1 MNFIDG
7 RDMEQN
13 QDKKEKLDNL
23 VKLVNDSEI
32 SSIKGI
38 VSNIIKTINDP
49 SSTAKDLKEIIQI
62 DPPLTAKILKLANSA
77 YYTTRSKISEIEH
90 AVIWVGY
97 DAVKELALNQKVCE
111 IFNKDESIEGYSR
124 YLLWKNSI
132 GVALLGK
139 MIYRREFGEKGED
152 IYAAGLLHNI
162 GIIAEDQFLQS
173 EFKNT
178 LKAAKSRK
186 KNLNSAENETLGF
199 EHPEVGLAIANDWKF
214 PEELVT
220 CIGYHHNPVAVE
232 EAYLK
237 RKVYTLYIADYLC
250 QENHIGYCDAPQPD
264 EELFVNCRKALKL
277 ERYALQL
284 IVDDMKKEIKQM
296 ELQGVF

>member
-1 MNFIDG
+1 
-7 RDMEQN
+7 MEQN
-13 QDKKEKLDNL
+13 QEKKEKLDNL

-38 VSNIIKTINDP
+38 VSNIIKTINDL
-49 SSTAKDLKEIIQI
+49 SSTAKDLKDIIQI

-77 YYTTRSKISEIEH
+77 YYSTRSKISEIEH

-111 IFNKDESIEGYSR
+111 IFNRDESIEGYSR

-152 IYAAGLLHNI
+152 IYAAGLLRNI

-173 EFKNT
+173 AFRDT
-178 LKAAKSRK
+178 LKTAKNKK
-186 KNLNSAENETLGF
+186 KNLNFAENEIFGF
-199 EHPEVGLAIANDWKF
+199 DHTEVGMAIATDWKF
-214 PEELVT
+214 PTELIR
-220 CIGYHHNPVAVE
+220 CIEFHHNPMEVE
-232 EAYLK
+232 EVYLK
-237 RKVYTLYIADYLC
+237 RKVYTLFIADYLC
-250 QENHIGYCDAPQPD
+250 QENHIGYCDAPHMD
-264 EELFVNCRKALKL
+264 EELFVECRKALKL

-284 IVDDMKKEIKQM
+284 IVDDMIKELKQM

>member
-1 MNFIDG
+1 
-7 RDMEQN
+7 MEEN
-13 QDKKEKLDNL
+13 IEKKEKLDNL
-23 VKLVNDSEI
+23 IKQVNDSEI

-38 VSNIIKTINDP
+38 VSNIVKTINDL

-111 IFNKDESIEGYSR
+111 IFNRDQSIEGYSR
-124 YLLWKNSI
+124 YSLWKNSI

-139 MIYRREFGEKGED
+139 MISRREFGEKGED
-152 IYAAGLLHNI
+152 LYAAGLLRNI

-173 EFKNT
+173 KFRDT
-178 LKAAKSRK
+178 LKTAKNQK
-186 KNLNSAENETLGF
+186 KNLYLAEDEIFGF
-199 EHPEVGLAIANDWKF
+199 DHTEVGMTIARDWKL
-214 PEELVT
+214 PIELIR
-220 CIGYHHNPVAVE
+220 CIEFHHNPLGVN

-237 RKVYTLYIADYLC
+237 RKVCTIFIADYLC
-250 QENHIGYCDAPQPD
+250 QEKRIGYCDAPHLD
-264 EELFVNCRKALKL
+264 EELFIECMKILKL

-284 IVDDMKKEIKQM
+284 IVDDMIKELKQM